1 MKKIKFKTEALHEA
15 YMILS
20 AARFTKLSDTDKI
33 KVWKIARALKP
44 IAEKYDDDNKSAAE
58 TLKPKDCDF
67 DATYAKVRE
76 YESLMRNGG
85 DMSKAPM
92 GAAEHDAFIKNV
104 WQPYNKLVADA
115 IKPIGEAEVEVEIEP
130 LTEEAFGLLMSS
142 NNDWVMATVIAL
154 AEIITE

>member
-1 MKKIKFKTEALHEA
+1 MKKIKFKTEELHNA

-20 AARFTKLSDTDKI
+20 AAKFTKLGDADKI

-44 IAEKYDDDNKSAAE
+44 ISTKFEDDNKSAAE

-67 DATYAKVRE
+67 DATFAKVQE
-76 YESLMRNGG
+76 FENIMRSGG

-115 IKPIGEAEVEVEIEP
+115 IKPIAETEVEVEIEP
-130 LTEEAFGLLMSS
+130 LSEEAFGLLMAS
-142 NNDWVMATVIAL
+142 NDNWVMGTAIAL
-154 AEIITE
+154 ADIMTE